1 MNRNLANA
9 SNVGILLVIL
19 ALLLSPT
26 FVSSANSVAVSTL
39 WGSFPVVTVTDSQE
53 IKPSAAHDEGR
64 MFYLVAY
71 EVGGEISAVC
81 LDHLGERQGAYAL
94 GSGHNPD
101 VVFNI
106 REDQYL
112 VVWEHAYE
120 IEGAYISGSCTNTA
134 GNLIHIPGSISG
146 DYTGYK
152 QAPAVAYNHHISHGD
167 YLVVW
172 SSSTNLS
179 SNWSVYGRRVTSVA
193 PSIDGSFQVQ
203 KSATAFHY
211 DPDVTYNL
219 NMNEYLI
226 VYVRDPS
233 KGQDPNALDIY
244 GRRGF
249 NTGGMGMLPEEVID
263 SSAGSQLQPA
273 VAAYRLNKNNPYL
286 VVFQDYWNDTAGD
299 VRGYLLNTAGAPQ
312 LLVNIATTPGI
323 SEGDPAIGINEAMGG
338 YVVAWEHN
346 GDLSPDL
353 YARQVHNTGVAKPVR
368 KITALPVDERH
379 PALANGS
386 ATPFVTWQQMDT
398 SGWDIYAQFLMLER
412 VYLPLTVR

>member
-1 MNRNLANA
+1 MNGNLANA
-9 SNVGILLVIL
+9 SNVGIFLVIL

-26 FVSSANSVAVSTL
+26 FVGLAMPNGVSTVV
-39 WGSFPVVTVTDSQE
+39 GPFPVAASPDQQE
-53 IKPSAAHDEGR
+53 TSPAAAFDEGR
-64 MFYLVAY
+64 MFYMVAY

-81 LDHLGERQGAYAL
+81 LDHLGERQAAYAL

-106 REDQYL
+106 RADQYL
-112 VVWEHAYE
+112 VVWEHDLE
-120 IEGAYISGSCTNTA
+120 IEGVFVSGACANE
-134 GNLIHIPGSISG
+134 PGSISIIPDPISG

-152 QAPAVAYNHHISHGD
+152 QAPAVAYNHHISHED

-172 SSSTNLS
+172 SSSTNMS

-226 VYVRDPS
+226 VYVRDAS

-263 SSAGSQLQPA
+263 SSAGSQVQPA

-338 YVVAWEHN
+338 YVVAWKHN
-346 GDLSPDL
+346 AGLSPDL

-368 KITALPVDERH
+368 LITALPVDEGH

-398 SGWDIYAQFLMLER
+398 SGWDIYAQFLLLER